1 MKKTL
6 AALAVLGAFAGSAMA
21 ADVTLYGVVDLGLK
35 YTNTDSDIKGQS
47 DVDKLEMA
55 TGMQSGSRFGL
66 KGVEDLGNGM
76 KVGFVLENGFDADT
90 GDINNGGRMFGR
102 ESQLFINGSFGEL
115 SFGRVGQLT
124 SGNGTYG
131 IAGSMT
137 PFGTS
142 WGGAI
147 ESSYYMVGF
156 QRFDNTVTYKSPTF
170 AGVTVYAQY
179 SFDGN
184 TKDEWTSSVKK
195 GEGGRPDE
203 GKATSYSDSE
213 GHGTA
218 TRYASLGATYKAGG
232 LGLVGTVD
240 WYNWSSNL
248 NRNLGVGEDGSWDH
262 DYDLKDGF
270 AVTLGGTYDF
280 QVVKA
285 YLAAQYFDNMWK
297 SSSNADESMDF
308 AKVGVGIDGPMKGYA
323 VTAGVDAPVW
333 GGTAMFAVGYT
344 STESDWDLDADEK
357 KAESDRWG
365 VGVGYNYPLSKRT
378 NVYAV
383 AGYYQDKI
391 TNEDNVDGEDRDP
404 STTTVMLGMRHRF

>member
-21 ADVTLYGVVDLGLK
+21 ADVTLYGVVDVGLQF
-35 YTNTDSDIKGQS
+35 TSSDSDIKGE
-47 DVDKLEMA
+47 DTVNTLEMKQ
-55 TGMQSGSRFGL
+55 GMQSGSRFGL

-76 KVGFVLENGFDADT
+76 KVGFVLENGFN
-90 GDINNGGRMFGR
+90 GDDGDFNQGGRMFGR
-102 ESQLFINGSFGEL
+102 ESQLFVNGSFGEI

-142 WGGAI
+142 WTGAI
-147 ESSYYMVGF
+147 ESSVYMVGF

-170 AGVTVYAQY
+170 AGTTVYAQY
-179 SFDGN
+179 SFGGN
-184 TKDEWTSSVKK
+184 VLDEDKADNDY
-195 GEGGRPDE
+195 DE
-203 GKATSYSDSE
+203 GKS
-213 GHGTA
+213 TA
-218 TRYASLGATYKAGG
+218 NRYAALGATFNAGNFS
-232 LGLVGTVD
+232 LVGTVD

-248 NRNLGVGEDGSWDH
+248 ETTANVPAGDDLDDG
-262 DYDLKDGF
+262 Y
-270 AVTLGGTYDF
+270 AVTLGATYDF

-285 YLAAQYFDNMWK
+285 YLAAQYFDNMLK
-297 SSSNADESMDF
+297 TSSESDDKMTF
-308 AKVGVGIDGPMKGYA
+308 AKVGTGVLGQFKGYA

-344 STESDWDLDADEK
+344 STKACDKAGTVKIGDPAKDAANGK
-357 KAESDRWG
+357 KAESERWG
-365 VGVGYNYPLSKRT
+365 VGIGYNYPLSKRT

-391 TNEDNVDGEDRDP
+391 TDEAVGGEDATAVSYRDRDP

>member
-35 YTNTDSDIKGQS
+35 YTNSDSDISGQD
-47 DVDKLEMA
+47 DVNTLEMA

-90 GDINNGGRMFGR
+90 GDFNQGGRMFGR

-142 WGGAI
+142 WTGAI
-147 ESSYYMVGF
+147 ESSVYMVGF
-156 QRFDNTVTYKSPTF
+156 GRYDNTVTYKSPTF
-170 AGVTVYAQY
+170 AGTTVYAQY
-179 SFDGN
+179 SFGGN
-184 TKDEWTSSVKK
+184 TNDEFEYGVDDDTYGV
-195 GEGGRPDE
+195 
-203 GKATSYSDSE
+203 AE
-213 GHGTA
+213 GHATA
-218 TRYASLGATYKAGG
+218 TRYASLGATFNAGN

-240 WYNWSSNL
+240 WYNWSANYKYS
-248 NRNLGVGEDGSWDH
+248 LGDTAADTEGARSGRDND
-262 DYDLKDGF
+262 DGF
-270 AVTLGGTYDF
+270 AVTLAGTYDF

-285 YLAAQYFDNMWK
+285 YLAAQYFDNIWK
-297 SSSNADESMDF
+297 QSSENGDLKMARF
-308 AKVGVGIDGPMKGYA
+308 GTGINGPLKGYA

-333 GGTAMFAVGYT
+333 GGTAMIAAGYT
-344 STESDWDLDADEK
+344 HTEGADDLDTE

-383 AGYYQDKI
+383 AGYYQDKV
-391 TNEDNVDGEDRDP
+391 TDEYVSAGNYRDRDP
-404 STTTVMLGMRHRF
+404 QTTTVMLGMRHRF

>member
-1 MKKTL
+1 MREAFDQKAIIMKKTL

-35 YTNTDSDIKGQS
+35 YTNVDNDNGTS

-90 GDINNGGRMFGR
+90 GDFNQGGRMFGR

-124 SGNGTYG
+124 SGNGTYAITG
-131 IAGSMT
+131 QIT

-142 WGGAI
+142 WGGAV

-156 QRFDNTVTYKSPTF
+156 GRYDNTVTYKSPTF
-170 AGVTVYAQY
+170 AGTTVYAQY
-179 SFDGN
+179 SFGGN
-184 TKDEWTSSVKK
+184 TKDGDDAAVNKYT
-195 GEGGRPDE
+195 E
-203 GKATSYSDSE
+203 GKAS
-213 GHGTA
+213 A
-218 TRYASLGATYKAGG
+218 TRYAGLGATFSAGN

-240 WYNWSSNL
+240 WYNWSSHRKNVYGTDA
-248 NRNLGVGEDGSWDH
+248 NDVDDG
-262 DYDLKDGF
+262 Y
-270 AVTLGGTYDF
+270 AVLLAGTYNF

-285 YLAAQYFDNMWK
+285 YLAAQYFDNMFQK
-297 SSSNADESMDF
+297 SSIETEDALSV
-308 AKVGVGIDGPMKGYA
+308 AKVGAGIAGQFQGYA

-344 STESDWDLDADEK
+344 STEATDKAEGLK

-365 VGVGYNYPLSKRT
+365 LGVGYNYPLSKRT

-391 TNEDNVDGEDRDP
+391 TNEKGVDGEDRDP

>member
-35 YTNTDSDIKGQS
+35 YTNSDSDLRGE
-47 DVDKLEMA
+47 DAVDTLEMA
-55 TGMQSGSRFGL
+55 SGMQSGSRFGL

-90 GDINNGGRMFGR
+90 GDFNQGGRMFGR

-131 IAGSMT
+131 ITGSMT

-170 AGVTVYAQY
+170 AGTTVYAQY
-179 SFDGN
+179 SFGGNAKDG
-184 TKDEWTSSVKK
+184 
-195 GEGGRPDE
+195 
-203 GKATSYSDSE
+203 SDFKE
-213 GHGTA
+213 GHSSA
-218 TRYASLGATYKAGG
+218 NRYASIGATFNAGAF
-232 LGLVGTVD
+232 GLVGTVD

-248 NRNLGVGEDGSWDH
+248 ETTANVPAGDDLDDG
-262 DYDLKDGF
+262 Y
-270 AVTLGGTYDF
+270 AVTLGATYDF

-285 YLAAQYFDNMWK
+285 YLAAQYFDNMVK
-297 SSSNADESMDF
+297 TSSTSEDKLTFS
-308 AKVGVGIDGPMKGYA
+308 KIGTGILGQFKGYA

-333 GGTAMFAVGYT
+333 GGTAMFAVGYASTKACDKAGTVSWVKGNGDT
-344 STESDWDLDADEK
+344 SKAHANQKE
-357 KAESDRWG
+357 AESERWG
-365 VGVGYNYPLSKRT
+365 VGIGYNYPLSKRT

-391 TNEDNVDGEDRDP
+391 TDEAYGEAGMTSLGYRDRDP

>member
-76 KVGFVLENGFDADT
+76 KVGFVLENGFDADD
-90 GDINNGGRMFGR
+90 GELGNDGRMFGR
-102 ESQLFINGSFGEL
+102 EAQLFINGSFGEL

-142 WGGAI
+142 WGGAV

-156 QRFDNTVTYKSPTF
+156 GRYDNTVTYKSPTF
-170 AGVTVYAQY
+170 AGTTVYAQY
-179 SFDGN
+179 SFGGN
-184 TKDEWTSSVKK
+184 TKDGDNAATN
-195 GEGGRPDE
+195 DYTE
-203 GKATSYSDSE
+203 GKAS
-213 GHGTA
+213 A
-218 TRYASLGATYKAGG
+218 TRYAGLGATFKAGD
-232 LGLVGTVD
+232 LSLVGTAD
-240 WYNWSSNL
+240 WYNWSSHRKNVYGTDA
-248 NRNLGVGEDGSWDH
+248 NDVDDG
-262 DYDLKDGF
+262 Y
-270 AVTLGGTYDF
+270 AVTLAGTYNF

-285 YLAAQYFDNMWK
+285 YLAAQYFDNMFQK
-297 SSSNADESMDF
+297 SSTETDDALSM
-308 AKVGVGIDGPMKGYA
+308 AKVGVGIAGQFQGYS

-344 STESDWDLDADEK
+344 TTEATDKAEGLK

-365 VGVGYNYPLSKRT
+365 AGVGYNYPLSKRT

-391 TNEDNVDGEDRDP
+391 TNEKGVDGEDRDP

>member
-1 MKKTL
+1 MREAFDQKAIIMKKTL

-35 YTNTDSDIKGQS
+35 YTNVDNDNGTS

-90 GDINNGGRMFGR
+90 GDFNQGGRMFGR

-124 SGNGTYG
+124 SGNGTYA
-131 IAGSMT
+131 ITGSMT

-142 WGGAI
+142 WGGAV

-156 QRFDNTVTYKSPTF
+156 GRYDNTVTYKSPTF
-170 AGVTVYAQY
+170 AGTTVYAQY
-179 SFDGN
+179 SF
-184 TKDEWTSSVKK
+184 
-195 GEGGRPDE
+195 GGDSINDANE
-203 GKATSYSDSE
+203 GKT
-213 GHGTA
+213 TA
-218 TRYASLGATYKAGG
+218 TRYAALGATFNAGA
-232 LGLVGTVD
+232 LSLVGTVD
-240 WYNWSSNL
+240 WYNWSTEAHTS
-248 NRNLGVGEDGSWDH
+248 DGYGSDEV
-262 DYDLKDGF
+262 DDGF
-270 AVTLGGTYDF
+270 AVTLAGTYNF

-285 YLAAQYFDNMWK
+285 YLAAQYFDNMFKK
-297 SSSNADESMDF
+297 SDPTGTDALSM
-308 AKVGVGIDGPMKGYA
+308 AKVGVGIDGQFQGYA

-333 GGTAMFAVGYT
+333 GGTAMFAAGYT
-344 STESDWDLDADEK
+344 STEATDNATGEK

-365 VGVGYNYPLSKRT
+365 LGVGYNYPLSKRT

-391 TNEDNVDGEDRDP
+391 TNESGVDGADRDP

>member
-35 YTNTDSDIKGQS
+35 YTNTDSDIAGTD
-47 DVDKLEMA
+47 DVNKLEMA
-55 TGMQSGSRFGL
+55 SGMQSGSRFGL

-76 KVGFVLENGFDADT
+76 KVGFVLENGFDADD
-90 GDINNGGRMFGR
+90 GELGNDGRMFGR

-170 AGVTVYAQY
+170 AGTTVYAQY

-184 TKDEWTSSVKK
+184 TKDSWDN
-195 GEGGRPDE
+195 GRTHAE
-203 GKATSYSDSE
+203 GKS
-213 GHGTA
+213 TA
-218 TRYASLGATYKAGG
+218 NRYGALGATFKAGD
-232 LGLVGTVD
+232 LSLVGVVD
-240 WYNWSSNL
+240 WYNWSSHL
-248 NRNLGVGEDGSWDH
+248 EDWTNIVNE
-262 DYDLKDGF
+262 DLDDGY
-270 AVTLGGTYDF
+270 AVTLGATYNF

-285 YLAAQYFDNMWK
+285 YLAAQYFDNIWIDTTDGDK
-297 SSSNADESMDF
+297 SLTM
-308 AKVGVGIDGPMKGYA
+308 AKVGTGTTGLIKGYS

-344 STESDWDLDADEK
+344 TTEDALDISGRKNAQ
-357 KAESDRWG
+357 SDRWG

-391 TNEDNVDGEDRDP
+391 TDEYVAANNYRDRDP
-404 STTTVMLGMRHRF
+404 QTTTVMLGMRHRF

>member
-35 YTNTDSDIKGQS
+35 YTNTDSDLRGE
-47 DVDKLEMA
+47 DAVDTLEMA
-55 TGMQSGSRFGL
+55 SGMQSGSRFGL

-90 GDINNGGRMFGR
+90 GDFNQGGRMFGR

-131 IAGSMT
+131 ITGSMT

-170 AGVTVYAQY
+170 AGTTVYAQY
-179 SFDGN
+179 SFGGNAKDG
-184 TKDEWTSSVKK
+184 
-195 GEGGRPDE
+195 
-203 GKATSYSDSE
+203 SDFKE
-213 GHGTA
+213 GHSSA
-218 TRYASLGATYKAGG
+218 NRYASIGATFNAGAF
-232 LGLVGTVD
+232 GLVGTVD

-248 NRNLGVGEDGSWDH
+248 ETTANVPAGDDLDDG
-262 DYDLKDGF
+262 Y
-270 AVTLGGTYDF
+270 AVTLGATYDF

-285 YLAAQYFDNMWK
+285 YLAAQYFDNMVK
-297 SSSNADESMDF
+297 TSSTSEDKLTFS
-308 AKVGVGIDGPMKGYA
+308 KIGTGILGQFKGYA

-333 GGTAMFAVGYT
+333 GGTAMFAVGYAKT
-344 STESDWDLDADEK
+344 KANDATGSIAFKGPAGADRSAPNLEE
-357 KAESDRWG
+357 AESERWG
-365 VGVGYNYPLSKRT
+365 VGIGYNYPLSKRT

-391 TNEDNVDGEDRDP
+391 TDEAYAFTGCKDTAHYRDRDP
-404 STTTVMLGMRHRF
+404 QTTTVMLGMRHRF

>member
-35 YTNTDSDIKGQS
+35 YTNTESDIAGTD
-47 DVDKLEMA
+47 DVNKLEMA
-55 TGMQSGSRFGL
+55 SGMQSGSRFGL

-76 KVGFVLENGFDADT
+76 KVGFVLENGFDADD
-90 GDINNGGRMFGR
+90 GELGNDGRMFGR

-170 AGVTVYAQY
+170 AGTTVYAQY

-184 TKDEWTSSVKK
+184 TKDSWDN
-195 GEGGRPDE
+195 GRTHAE
-203 GKATSYSDSE
+203 GKS
-213 GHGTA
+213 TA
-218 TRYASLGATYKAGG
+218 NRYGALGATFKAGD
-232 LGLVGTVD
+232 LSLVGVVD
-240 WYNWSSNL
+240 WYNWSSHL
-248 NRNLGVGEDGSWDH
+248 EDWTNIVNE
-262 DYDLKDGF
+262 DLDDGY
-270 AVTLGGTYDF
+270 AVTLGATYNF

-285 YLAAQYFDNMWK
+285 YLAAQYFDNIWK
-297 SSSNADESMDF
+297 TSSEATDMKF
-308 AKVGVGIDGPMKGYA
+308 ASKLGAGINGPLEGYA

-344 STESDWDLDADEK
+344 HTEGADNLNVTYKE
-357 KAESDRWG
+357 KAECDRWG

-391 TNEDNVDGEDRDP
+391 TDEYDSDAKEYNDRDP

>member
-1 MKKTL
+1 M
-6 AALAVLGAFAGSAMA
+6 
-21 ADVTLYGVVDLGLK
+21 
-35 YTNTDSDIKGQS
+35 
-47 DVDKLEMA
+47 
-55 TGMQSGSRFGL
+55 
-66 KGVEDLGNGM
+66 EDLGNGM
-76 KVGFVLENGFDADT
+76 KVGFVLENGFDADD
-90 GDINNGGRMFGR
+90 GELGNDGRMFGR
-102 ESQLFINGSFGEL
+102 EAQLFINGSFGEL

-170 AGVTVYAQY
+170 AGVTVFAQY

-184 TKDEWTSSVKK
+184 TKDKWTSSEDADGNGADKSFS
-195 GEGGRPDE
+195 G
-203 GKATSYSDSE
+203 SE

-218 TRYASLGATYKAGG
+218 TRYASLGATYAAGG
-232 LGLVGTVD
+232 LSLVGTVD

-248 NRNLGVGEDGSWDH
+248 NRFLGEGEDGSWDH

-270 AVTLGGTYDF
+270 AVTLGGSYDF

-285 YLAAQYFDNMWK
+285 YLAAQYFDNMWM
-297 SSSNADESMDF
+297 SSSNAKESMDF

-323 VTAGVDAPVW
+323 VTAGVDAPIW
-333 GGTAMFAVGYT
+333 GGTAMFAAGYT
-344 STESDWDLDADEK
+344 STEADWDLDPADK

-365 VGVGYNYPLSKRT
+365 VGIGYSYPLSKRT

-391 TNEDNVDGEDRDP
+391 TNEDCVPGEDRDP

>member
-35 YTNTDSDIKGQS
+35 YTNVDNDNGTS
-47 DVDKLEMA
+47 DVDTLEMA
-55 TGMQSGSRFGL
+55 SGMQSGSRFGL

-90 GDINNGGRMFGR
+90 GDLGNNDRMFGR

-170 AGVTVYAQY
+170 AGTTVYAQY
-179 SFDGN
+179 SFGGNVNDKFTYKDGTAKN
-184 TKDEWTSSVKK
+184 Y
-195 GEGGRPDE
+195 PM
-203 GKATSYSDSE
+203 AE
-213 GHGTA
+213 GHATA
-218 TRYASLGATYKAGG
+218 TRYAALGATFKAGDFS
-232 LGLVGTVD
+232 LLGTVD
-240 WYNWSSNL
+240 WYNWSANYKYA
-248 NRNLGVGEDGSWDH
+248 LGGAEGARSGRDND
-262 DYDLKDGF
+262 DGF
-270 AVTLGGTYDF
+270 AVTLGSTYDF

-285 YLAAQYFDNMWK
+285 YLAAQYFDNIWK
-297 SSSNADESMDF
+297 TSSEATDMKF
-308 AKVGVGIDGPMKGYA
+308 ASKLGAGINGPLEGYA

-344 STESDWDLDADEK
+344 HTEGADNLNVTYKE
-357 KAESDRWG
+357 KAECDRWG

-391 TNEDNVDGEDRDP
+391 TDEYDSDAKEYNDRDP

>member
-1 MKKTL
+1 MREAFDQKAIIMKKTL

-35 YTNTDSDIKGQS
+35 YTNVDNDNGTS

-76 KVGFVLENGFDADT
+76 KVGFVLENGFDGDT

-124 SGNGTYG
+124 SGNGTYA
-131 IAGSMT
+131 ITGSMT

-170 AGVTVYAQY
+170 AGTTVYAQY
-179 SFDGN
+179 SFGGNAKDG
-184 TKDEWTSSVKK
+184 
-195 GEGGRPDE
+195 
-203 GKATSYSDSE
+203 SDFKE
-213 GHGTA
+213 GHSSA
-218 TRYASLGATYKAGG
+218 NRYASIGATFNAGAF
-232 LGLVGTVD
+232 GLVGTVD

-248 NRNLGVGEDGSWDH
+248 ETTANVPAGDDLDDG
-262 DYDLKDGF
+262 Y
-270 AVTLGGTYDF
+270 AVTLGATYDF

-285 YLAAQYFDNMWK
+285 YLAAQYFDNMVK
-297 SSSNADESMDF
+297 TSSTSEDKLTFS
-308 AKVGVGIDGPMKGYA
+308 KIGTGILGQFKGYA

-333 GGTAMFAVGYT
+333 GGTAMFAAGYT
-344 STESDWDLDADEK
+344 STEATDNATGAK

-365 VGVGYNYPLSKRT
+365 LGVGYNYPLSKRT

-391 TNEDNVDGEDRDP
+391 TNESGVDGADRDP

>member
-1 MKKTL
+1 MREAFDQKAIIMKKTL

-35 YTNTDSDIKGQS
+35 YTNVDNDNGTS

-90 GDINNGGRMFGR
+90 GDFNQGGRMFGR

-142 WGGAI
+142 WGGAV

-156 QRFDNTVTYKSPTF
+156 GRYDNTVTYKSPTF
-170 AGVTVYAQY
+170 AGTTVYAQY
-179 SFDGN
+179 SF
-184 TKDEWTSSVKK
+184 
-195 GEGGRPDE
+195 GGDSINDDAE
-203 GKATSYSDSE
+203 GKSS
-213 GHGTA
+213 A
-218 TRYASLGATYKAGG
+218 TRYAGLGATFNAGAF
-232 LGLVGTVD
+232 GLVGTVD
-240 WYNWSSNL
+240 WYNWSTTQQTNTYDA
-248 NRNLGVGEDGSWDH
+248 NDDIDDG
-262 DYDLKDGF
+262 Y
-270 AVTLGGTYDF
+270 AVTLGATYDF

-285 YLAAQYFDNMWK
+285 YLAAQYFDNMWR
-297 SSSNADESMDF
+297 SSSNCDESMDF

-344 STESDWDLDADEK
+344 STEADWDLEADEE

-391 TNEDNVDGEDRDP
+391 TNEKGDDGVDRDP

>member
-1 MKKTL
+1 MREAFDQKAIIMKKTL

-35 YTNTDSDIKGQS
+35 YTNTDSDIAGTD
-47 DVDKLEMA
+47 DVNKLEMA
-55 TGMQSGSRFGL
+55 SGMQSGSRFGL

-90 GDINNGGRMFGR
+90 GDFNQGGRMFGR

-131 IAGSMT
+131 ITGSMT

-170 AGVTVYAQY
+170 AGTTVYAQY

-184 TKDEWTSSVKK
+184 TKDSWDY
-195 GEGGRPDE
+195 GRSHAE
-203 GKATSYSDSE
+203 GKS
-213 GHGTA
+213 TA
-218 TRYASLGATYKAGG
+218 NRYAALGATFNAGDFS
-232 LGLVGTVD
+232 LVGTVD
-240 WYNWSSNL
+240 WYNWSSHL
-248 NRNLGVGEDGSWDH
+248 EDWTKLANE
-262 DYDLKDGF
+262 DLDDGY
-270 AVTLGGTYDF
+270 AVTVGATYNF

-285 YLAAQYFDNMWK
+285 YLAAQYFDNIWMTTTDGDD
-297 SSSNADESMDF
+297 SLSMS
-308 AKVGVGIDGPMKGYA
+308 KVGTGTMGVIKGYS

-344 STESDWDLDADEK
+344 STEDAIDVDGRK
-357 KAESDRWG
+357 NAESDRWG

-391 TNEDNVDGEDRDP
+391 TDEFVSGNYRDRDP
-404 STTTVMLGMRHRF
+404 QTTTVMLGMRHRF